1 MTQSVRVPKERVGAL
16 IGRKGETKEAI
27 EKRSGVKLTID
38 SREGDVEID
47 YSSAEDPAM
56 ALAVADVVTA
66 IARGFSPQ
74 KALRL
79 LEEEVFLE
87 VLDIREY
94 TGKKQSHV
102 VRMRARVIGTKG
114 KTRRIFEELTGAA
127 VSVYGNTVAI
137 IGDSVQVDIAKRAM
151 VMLLSGS
158 EHSTVYRYL
167 ESKRPEL
174 KIDGMG
180 F

>member
-1 MTQSVRVPKERVGAL
+1 MTQSVRVPRERLGAL
-16 IGRKGETKEAI
+16 IGRKGETKETI
-27 EKRSGVKLTID
+27 EKRSGVRLTID
-38 SREGDVEID
+38 SKEGDVEID
-47 YSSAEDPAM
+47 YSGAKDPAM

-66 IARGFSPQ
+66 IARGFSPPR
-74 KALRL
+74 ALRL
-79 LEEEVFLE
+79 LDEDVYLE
-87 VLDIREY
+87 VLDIREFA
-94 TGKKQSHV
+94 GKKTSHV
-102 VRMRARVIGTKG
+102 IRVRARVIGTKG

-137 IGDSVQVDIAKRAM
+137 IGDSVQVEIAKRAM
-151 VMLLSGS
+151 IMLLSGS
-158 EHSTVYRYL
+158 EHASVYRYL